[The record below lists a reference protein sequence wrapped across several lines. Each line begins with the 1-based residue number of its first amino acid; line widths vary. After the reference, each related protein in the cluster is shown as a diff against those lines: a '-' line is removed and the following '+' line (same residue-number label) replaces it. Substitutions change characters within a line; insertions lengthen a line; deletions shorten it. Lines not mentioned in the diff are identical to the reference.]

1 MQKLITPEKSPMFYC
16 DRFDYTLSDNLHLGG
31 GRDVRD
37 YIPEEELLKI
47 CRPVFTLL
55 KLVKSESYMVDYLY
69 WLKPT
74 DLDEIDEKVR
84 TDTYEDAD
92 FKYSIKAYFTPKVWC
107 FHCNQVVGKA
117 LVVGHQIYPYHFDI
131 ECEKKKNRQ
140 EVSLRNVPSVEEDL
154 PYRYCISFKDD

>member
-1 MQKLITPEKSPMFYC
+1 
-16 DRFDYTLSDNLHLGG
+16 
-31 GRDVRD
+31 
-37 YIPEEELLKI
+37 
-47 CRPVFTLL
+47 
-55 KLVKSESYMVDYLY
+55 MVDYLY

-154 PYRYCISFKDD
+154 PSRHYISFKDD

>member
-1 MQKLITPEKSPMFYC
+1 MQKLITPEKSPMIYC
-16 DRFDYTLSDNLHLGG
+16 DRFDYTLSDTLHLGG

-69 WLKPT
+69 WLRPT

-117 LVVGHQIYPYHFDI
+117 LVVGRQIYPYHFDI
-131 ECEKKKNRQ
+131 EREKKNLQ
-140 EVSLRNVPSVEEDL
+140 EVLLRNVPSVEEDL
-154 PYRYCISFKDD
+154 PSRHCISFKND

>member
-55 KLVKSESYMVDYLY
+55 KLVKSESYMIDYLY
-69 WLKPT
+69 WFKPT

-117 LVVGHQIYPYHFDI
+117 LAIGDQIYPYHFDI
-131 ECEKKKNRQ
+131 GWEKKKMTRGFTKKCPQ
-140 EVSLRNVPSVEEDL
+140 CGGGLTLSALH
-154 PYRYCISFKDD
+154 FF